1 MAELLLI
8 NPASPLRKGKSKMA
22 RSKSRKHRTAAQRRA
37 TAALVAWNKARRGKK
52 GRKRNPV
59 AGRVTAKAARHRAH
73 NPIGN
78 TSHRRRRNPIALGG
92 AARSMLGQ
100 FKGALIG
107 GAGSVA
113 VDLAYGQVARFLP
126 AALQRAPGA
135 VGLGDAVKAV
145 FTYALGELL
154 SKPTRGMSR
163 QMAAGALTVQAAGLI
178 RGFVPASM
186 AMGYYSPARVVQGTP
201 RVGPNTAGR
210 NIGAYT
216 GGPTPLLNGVS
227 AYSAGPSPMLSGAG
241 RAQRREA
248 VLY

>member
-1 MAELLLI
+1 
-8 NPASPLRKGKSKMA
+8 MA
-22 RSKSRKHRTAAQRRA
+22 RKTRRKSRKAPTAKQRANWARFAAMARGRA
-37 TAALVAWNKARRGKK
+37 RKARSGAR
-52 GRKRNPV
+52 RT
-59 AGRVTAKAARHRAH
+59 TAKAARRRAR
-73 NPIGN
+73 NPIG
-78 TSHRRRRNPIALGG
+78 SSAPRRMRRRRNPIALGG
-92 AARSMLGQ
+92 SARSMLGQ

-126 AALQRAPGA
+126 AALQRTPGA

-154 SKPTRGMSR
+154 NRPTRGMSR

-178 RGFVPASM
+178 RGFVPATM
-186 AMGYYSPARVVQGTP
+186 AMGYYSPARVVQGSP

-210 NIGAYT
+210 NVGAYT
-216 GGPTPLLNGVS
+216 GGPTPLLN
-227 AYSAGPSPMLSGAG
+227 AYSAGPSPMLNGAG